1 MFARGG
7 LHFEEEGKTAIRI
20 RSGGGG
26 SRLIV
31 ELPLQAAHGRLRS
44 DVKER
49 LGRGSPEFDDE
60 THVLFGDAVA
70 KNGVALS
77 RLGQWEL
84 DLMTAKS
91 PPEVVEKLARLIE
104 NQAQGGAP
112 LRLVRLLS
120 TDRLFRR
127 LFLLELIDGLLAGM
141 SLGDLRKRARGGW
154 VSGLIE
160 LQPQAIVCPPLVAR
174 NQPLA
179 AALMTPYLMAVVAM
193 PADGGGFM
201 REVDMSA
208 WPTGMA
214 ALRLGGPGKGVY
226 TGLKTIPSGH
236 AQRMLSMYVDAAN
249 HTLEHLTAPERWIDQ
264 NGDFDSDERRMAWI
278 SVRIGLDAI
287 ASVGAEWS
295 SRQAIWEAFRALSV
309 LAGFW
314 GDRPLAEVLTPDLI
328 REHAVA
334 RIPDQAEKKYASAI
348 VDTYE
353 QTINK
358 AFGANAPEKV
368 AQIRNLVHG
377 VARRAQDRTLRL
389 RVLYELEENSPDLQ
403 LVQDI
408 ATLWW
413 QAVLLSPATLGRPGR
428 PPW

>member
-7 LHFEEEGKTAIRI
+7 LHFEEEGRTAIRI
-20 RSGGGG
+20 RSDGGA

-31 ELPLQAAHGRLRS
+31 ELPLQAADGRLRS
-44 DVKER
+44 DANER
-49 LGRGSPEFDDE
+49 LGRGSPRFDE
-60 THVLFGDAVA
+60 QASLLFEDAVA

-84 DLMTAKS
+84 DLMRAKS
-91 PPEVVEKLARLIE
+91 PTEVVELLARLLE
-104 NQAQGGAP
+104 GQAQREAP
-112 LRLVRLLS
+112 FRLVRLLS

-127 LFLLELIDGLLAGM
+127 LFLLELIDALLAGM
-141 SLGDLRKRARGGW
+141 SLSDLRNRAHGGW
-154 VSGLIE
+154 VGGLIE

-226 TGLKTIPSGH
+226 TGLKTIPPGH
-236 AQRMLSMYVDAAN
+236 AQRMLSLFVDASN
-249 HTLEHLTAPERWIDQ
+249 HTLEHLTAPERWTDQ
-264 NGDFDSDERRMAWI
+264 NGEFDADERRMAWV

-314 GDRPLAEVLTPDLI
+314 GDRPLAELLTPNLI
-328 REHAVA
+328 RAHAVA
-334 RIPDQAEKKYASAI
+334 TIPNATEKKYASAI
-348 VDTYE
+348 VDTYD

-358 AFGANAPEKV
+358 AFGPNAPDKV

-389 RVLYELEENSPDLQ
+389 RVLYELEESSPDLQ

-413 QAVLLSPATLGRPGR
+413 QALLLSPGKSALAGR

>member
-1 MFARGG
+1 
-7 LHFEEEGKTAIRI
+7 
-20 RSGGGG
+20 
-26 SRLIV
+26 
-31 ELPLQAAHGRLRS
+31 
-44 DVKER
+44 
-49 LGRGSPEFDDE
+49 
-60 THVLFGDAVA
+60 
-70 KNGVALS
+70 
-77 RLGQWEL
+77 
-84 DLMTAKS
+84 
-91 PPEVVEKLARLIE
+91 
-104 NQAQGGAP
+104 
-112 LRLVRLLS
+112 
-120 TDRLFRR
+120 
-127 LFLLELIDGLLAGM
+127 
-141 SLGDLRKRARGGW
+141 
-154 VSGLIE
+154 
-160 LQPQAIVCPPLVAR
+160 
-174 NQPLA
+174 
-179 AALMTPYLMAVVAM
+179 
-193 PADGGGFM
+193 
-201 REVDMSA
+201 
-208 WPTGMA
+208 
-214 ALRLGGPGKGVY
+214 
-226 TGLKTIPSGH
+226 
-236 AQRMLSMYVDAAN
+236 MYVDAAN